1 MQQKL
6 VSQAKAAALC
16 INAATADLIFNNFFC
31 DWTREIWT
39 EGRVELRADWT
50 SDGTTGSGN
59 LFFLQT
65 SVDFWPRRD
74 RKLLNW
80 KILLKVCVQINFLLW
95 YVRGTLSGHQRTVGC
110 VHQTCQQTVLAQ
122 IQKTLVLFF
131 FMKCPVPPF
140 STVYSWQRPSVL
152 LIT

>member
-16 INAATADLIFNNFFC
+16 INAATADLIFNNFFL
-31 DWTREIWT
+31 WLNTLNLNW
-39 EGRVELRADWT
+39 RVELWADWT

-65 SVDFWPRRD
+65 SVDFWRRRD

-122 IQKTLVLFF
+122 IQKTLVLFLF
-131 FMKCPVPPF
+131 LKCPVPPF